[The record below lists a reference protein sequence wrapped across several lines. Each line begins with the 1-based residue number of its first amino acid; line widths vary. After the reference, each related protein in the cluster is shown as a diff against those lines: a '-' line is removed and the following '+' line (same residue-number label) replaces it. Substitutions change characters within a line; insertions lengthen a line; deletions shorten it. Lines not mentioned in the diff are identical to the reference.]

1 MAGRKTRSTNEILV
15 DILNELAEH
24 TDSEHGLTVKEL
36 SNRVGATEKT
46 VHAHL
51 QLLEAQ
57 RPMGRTV
64 RRLTAADMRQ
74 ADSADARP
82 GWCMEPAIDVAELRL
97 FGDGLALSRIDEE
110 YARES
115 YDRLRVL
122 AGFAGAHS
130 QGLRNIRVPKPYNR
144 EFLSNVENLDEAI
157 SGKRVVCFRMC
168 DYAVDGS
175 LTLRIDSESGKP
187 REYRADPYQM
197 TYRNGMYYLLCH
209 MHGKNGVAFAHVD
222 RIRDLRIVEGVR
234 QECPLE
240 ELHAPDGSPFS
251 LADYLAE
258 RLYPWTGQAED
269 ILMHVSS
276 LSCIYDWF
284 ERPLVSRVDAR
295 TYEVAVHADPQTV
308 LWWAL
313 QYADNVDIDI
323 LKPQSLRDAMAAVGR
338 RLVERYGNSSG
349 EDDV

>member
-64 RRLTAADMRQ
+64 RRLTATDMRQ

-122 AGFAGAHS
+122 ADSPAHIHRGCGTYGCPDRTIASSCRTSRISTRPSAGNAWCAS
-130 QGLRNIRVPKPYNR
+130 GC
-144 EFLSNVENLDEAI
+144 AI
-157 SGKRVVCFRMC
+157 TRWM
-168 DYAVDGS
+168 AV
-175 LTLRIDSESGKP
+175 
-187 REYRADPYQM
+187 
-197 TYRNGMYYLLCH
+197 
-209 MHGKNGVAFAHVD
+209 
-222 RIRDLRIVEGVR
+222 
-234 QECPLE
+234 
-240 ELHAPDGSPFS
+240 
-251 LADYLAE
+251 
-258 RLYPWTGQAED
+258 
-269 ILMHVSS
+269 
-276 LSCIYDWF
+276 
-284 ERPLVSRVDAR
+284 
-295 TYEVAVHADPQTV
+295 
-308 LWWAL
+308 
-313 QYADNVDIDI
+313 
-323 LKPQSLRDAMAAVGR
+323 
-338 RLVERYGNSSG
+338 
-349 EDDV
+349 

>member
-1 MAGRKTRSTNEILV
+1 MV
-15 DILNELAEH
+15 
-24 TDSEHGLTVKEL
+24 HG
-36 SNRVGATEKT
+36 A
-46 VHAHL
+46 
-51 QLLEAQ
+51 
-57 RPMGRTV
+57 
-64 RRLTAADMRQ
+64 
-74 ADSADARP
+74 
-82 GWCMEPAIDVAELRL
+82 C
-97 FGDGLALSRIDEE
+97 
-110 YARES
+110 
-115 YDRLRVL
+115 
-122 AGFAGAHS
+122 AHS

-175 LTLRIDSESGKP
+175 LTLRIDPESGKP

-284 ERPLVSRVDAR
+284 ERPSVS
-295 TYEVAVHADPQTV
+295 
-308 LWWAL
+308 L
-313 QYADNVDIDI
+313 
-323 LKPQSLRDAMAAVGR
+323 SLIHI
-338 RLVERYGNSSG
+338 
-349 EDDV
+349 

>member
-1 MAGRKTRSTNEILV
+1 MVGRKTRSTNEILV

-51 QLLEAQ
+51 QLLETQ

-97 FGDGLALSRIDEE
+97 FGDGLALSRIDEA

-115 YDRLRVL
+115 YGRLRAL

-130 QGLRNIRVPKPYNR
+130 QGLKNIRVPRPYNR

-157 SGKRVVCFRMC
+157 SGKRVVSFRMC

-175 LTLRIDSESGKP
+175 LTLRINPESGKP

-222 RIRDLRIVEGVR
+222 RIRDLRIVEGLR

-240 ELHAPDGSPFS
+240 QLRASDGSPFS

-269 ILMHVSS
+269 ILMHVGS
-276 LSCIYDWF
+276 LACIYDWF
-284 ERPLVSRVDAR
+284 ERPSVSRVDAH
-295 TYEVAVHADPQTV
+295 TYEVAVRADPQTV

-338 RLVERYGNSSG
+338 RLVERYGSDA
-349 EDDV
+349 DDGAD

>member
-157 SGKRVVCFRMC
+157 SGRHVVSFRMC

-175 LTLRIDSESGKP
+175 LTLRLDPESGKP

-209 MHGKNGVAFAHVD
+209 MHGKKGVAFAHVD
-222 RIRDLRIVEGVR
+222 RIRDLRILEEER

-240 ELHAPDGSPFS
+240 ELRTPDGSPFS
-251 LADYLAE
+251 LADYLSE

-284 ERPLVSRVDAR
+284 ERPSVSRVDAR

-313 QYADNVDIDI
+313 QYSDNVDIDI
-323 LKPQSLRDAMAAVGR
+323 VQPQSLRDAMAAVGR

>member
-1 MAGRKTRSTNEILV
+1 
-15 DILNELAEH
+15 
-24 TDSEHGLTVKEL
+24 
-36 SNRVGATEKT
+36 
-46 VHAHL
+46 
-51 QLLEAQ
+51 
-57 RPMGRTV
+57 
-64 RRLTAADMRQ
+64 
-74 ADSADARP
+74 
-82 GWCMEPAIDVAELRL
+82 
-97 FGDGLALSRIDEE
+97 
-110 YARES
+110 
-115 YDRLRVL
+115 
-122 AGFAGAHS
+122 
-130 QGLRNIRVPKPYNR
+130 
-144 EFLSNVENLDEAI
+144 
-157 SGKRVVCFRMC
+157 MC

-175 LTLRIDSESGKP
+175 LTLRIDPESGKP

-284 ERPLVSRVDAR
+284 ERPSVSRVDAR

-313 QYADNVDIDI
+313 QYSDNVDIDI
-323 LKPQSLRDAMAAVGR
+323 VQPQSLRDAMAAVGR
-338 RLVERYGNSSG
+338 RLVERYGSRSG